1 MNKNLT
7 INIENK
13 KEEKTENQFM
23 QISVRDNKLKAIIN
37 VYNPENNDTY
47 QTVYRN
53 EDPVHEEFV
62 CIMQGLMFHVEQLI
76 GAKIPN
82 LVIEGYYRQPSG
94 DAELLTIY
102 AAIRSERVCRLNF
115 AVRVHLGAEDYPYM
129 DRLLDDL
136 ACCEAEALKYIHEGK
151 RFGCEMFI
159 QFAA

>member
-1 MNKNLT
+1 MERKLT
-7 INIENK
+7 THIENMT
-13 KEEKTENQFM
+13 EKDTEKQFM
-23 QISVRDNKLKAIIN
+23 QISVRDNKLKASMN
-37 VYNPENNDTY
+37 VYDPVKNDTY
-47 QTVYRN
+47 QSAYYN
-53 EDPVHEEFV
+53 ETPVHEEFM
-62 CIMQGLMFHVEQLI
+62 CAMQGLMFHVEQLI

-115 AVRVHLGAEDYPYM
+115 AVRVHLGAEDYPWM

-136 ACCEAEALKYIHEGK
+136 SRCEAEATKYIHDGK

>member
-1 MNKNLT
+1 MERKLT
-7 INIENK
+7 THIENMT
-13 KEEKTENQFM
+13 EKDTEKQFM
-23 QISVRDNKLKAIIN
+23 QISVRDNKLKASMN
-37 VYNPENNDTY
+37 VYDPVKNDTY
-47 QTVYRN
+47 QSTYCN
-53 EDPVHEEFV
+53 ETPVHEEFM
-62 CIMQGLMFHVEQLI
+62 CTMQGLMFHVEQLI

-115 AVRVHLGAEDYPYM
+115 AVRVHLGAEDYPWM

-136 ACCEAEALKYIHEGK
+136 SRCEAEATKYIHDGK

>member
-1 MNKNLT
+1 MERKLT
-7 INIENK
+7 THIENMT
-13 KEEKTENQFM
+13 EKDTEKQFM
-23 QISVRDNKLKAIIN
+23 QISVRDNKLKASMN
-37 VYNPENNDTY
+37 VYDPVKNDTY
-47 QTVYRN
+47 QSIYYN
-53 EDPVHEEFV
+53 ETPVHEEFM
-62 CIMQGLMFHVEQLI
+62 CTMQGLMFHVEQLI

-115 AVRVHLGAEDYPYM
+115 AVRVHLGAEDYPWM

-136 ACCEAEALKYIHEGK
+136 GRCEAEAMKYINEGK

>member
-1 MNKNLT
+1 MNKNLK

-53 EDPVHEEFV
+53 EDPVHEEFM
-62 CIMQGLMFHVEQLI
+62 CMMQGLIFHVEQLV

-82 LVIEGYYRQPSG
+82 LVVEGYYRQPSG

-102 AAIRSERVCRLNF
+102 AAIRNERVCRLNF
-115 AVRVHLGAEDYPYM
+115 AVRVHLGAEDYPWM

-136 ACCEAEALKYIHEGK
+136 SRCEAEATKYIREGK
-151 RFGCEMFI
+151 RFGCETFI